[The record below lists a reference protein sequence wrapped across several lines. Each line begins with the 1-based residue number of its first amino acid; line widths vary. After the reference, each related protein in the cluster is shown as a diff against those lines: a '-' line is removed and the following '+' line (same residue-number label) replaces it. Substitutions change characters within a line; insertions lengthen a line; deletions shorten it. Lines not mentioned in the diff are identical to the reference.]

1 MEQYVSLQKI
11 ITLFQNYV
19 SQDPRL
25 HSFGFGDVVNFGY
38 TLNFTGAT
46 YAFMFVT
53 PVNIVYETNLTRYQL
68 SIIFADKLNDDLSN
82 QVQVTSDMS
91 LVARR
96 FLSQIY
102 INQGTLFPYMNILL
116 PTESIPFLER
126 FNDVV
131 AGVAVNLQ
139 IEVFEDM
146 NACAYYTADEY
157 YILYEDSDIM
167 TTESDEGVEY
177 EH

>member
-11 ITLFQNYV
+11 IKLFQDYV

-38 TLNFTGAT
+38 TLDFTGAT

-102 INQGTLFPYMNILL
+102 INSGDLFPYMNLIL
-116 PTESIPFLER
+116 PTQSIPFLER

-131 AGVAVNLQ
+131 AGVVVNLE

-146 NACAYYTADEY
+146 NACAYFTPEEY
-157 YILYEDSDIM
+157 YILYESSEIM
-167 TTESDEGVEY
+167 TTENDEGVEY

>member
-1 MEQYVSLQKI
+1 MEEYVSLQKI
-11 ITLFQNYV
+11 INLFKNYV
-19 SQDPRL
+19 NEDPRL

-38 TLNFTGAT
+38 SLEFTGAT
-46 YAFMFVT
+46 YGFMFVT
-53 PVNIVYETNLTRYQL
+53 PVNIIYETNITRYQL

-82 QVQVTSDMS
+82 QIQVTSDMS

-102 INQGTLFPYMNILL
+102 INAGTLFPYMNLVL
-116 PTESIPFLER
+116 PTQSIPFLER
-126 FNDVV
+126 FNDLV
-131 AGVAVNLQ
+131 AGVAINLE

-146 NACAYYTADEY
+146 NACAYFTPEEY
-157 YILYEDSDIM
+157 YILYEAGEIM
-167 TTESDEGVEY
+167 TTENDEGVEY